1 MCNSPLEPNEHG
13 NRKAHK
19 KCAYEHKKQS
29 QKEKFKV
36 GNSAKL
42 KIQKNETVAANLYK
56 LDLQKTGIPY
66 LVALEHGLNFN
77 CPSTRYDRLNTIVYF
92 FDHYGYSIKTING
105 EHLIFIYHESDLQ

>member
-1 MCNSPLEPNEHG
+1 MENDRVHLIANRLCIMCNSPLEPNEHG

-36 GNSAKL
+36 GNSAK
-42 KIQKNETVAANLYK
+42 
-56 LDLQKTGIPY
+56 DLQKTGIPY